1 MNLKKLAGEKAVEFV
16 ENGMVVGLG
25 SGTTAYYAIQKIGE
39 KVREGLKIKC
49 ICTSFHTRDLADKW
63 NIPCLDIDEV
73 DQIDLTIDGVDE
85 VDPDGNGIKGGGGAL
100 LLEKIVASRSVQNI
114 WVVEERKLI
123 KQLGAFPLPVEIMP
137 FGHQH
142 LLRNF
147 TRRNY
152 HPELRKKGNEVY
164 ITDGGHFLADLHLGY
179 IEDPFQLD
187 MELKKIPG
195 VLETGL
201 FLNMV
206 NKVVSASHDKVEVLT
221 FR

>member
-1 MNLKKLAGEKAVEFV
+1 MNLKQLAGEKAVEFV
-16 ENGMVVGLG
+16 EDGMVVGLG

-39 KVREGLKIKC
+39 RVREGLKIKG
-49 ICTSFHTRDLADKW
+49 ICTSFQTRDLAEKW
-63 NIPCLDIDEV
+63 DIPYLDIDEV

-100 LLEKIVASRSVQNI
+100 LLEKIVASRSVLNI
-114 WVVEERKLI
+114 WVVEERKLVQ
-123 KQLGAFPLPVEIMP
+123 QLGAFPLPVEIMP

-147 TRRNY
+147 TLMNY
-152 HPELRKKGNEVY
+152 HPELRKKVDEVY
-164 ITDGGHFLADLHLGY
+164 ITDGGHFLADLHLGS
-179 IEDPFQLD
+179 IEDPFKLD

-195 VLETGL
+195 VLEHGL

-206 NKVVSASHDKVEVLT
+206 NKVVSASNDKVEIIT